1 MRVLLVWGG
10 ANTRAEADPVR
21 RVRVPLLQA
30 LTSCGIEPCVAMLGD
45 RGGLADD
52 LTASGIDVVRIA
64 NGLPPRPGALP
75 NLPGATLA
83 LRRAIRTVRPALI
96 DASHPLPAIA
106 AALAAIGTGLPVCYR
121 RHHAGGR
128 RPLFVA
134 SRMASRLASRT
145 MVSNEVMRAA
155 ASAQDGTPLDQIA
168 VTPSGLPEPPAV
180 PPEQAAALRQRWN
193 LPPHAHVLLAVG
205 RLRAEKG
212 FDLLL
217 DAVDRLHDRDDVQL
231 VLVGDGPE
239 SSALRARAARSRIP
253 VHMPGHVT
261 EVQPWLALA
270 SVLIMPSRRES
281 FGQVTL
287 EAMASGLPI
296 VAARVGGLQV
306 AIEDG
311 TSGVLVPPDDPAALA
326 AAIRQL
332 LDDPARRL
340 ALGAAARQRYL
351 ERYTINHMASAW
363 ADAWRTIVVAREARA

>member
-1 MRVLLVWGG
+1 MRVLLVWAG
-10 ANTRAEADPVR
+10 ARTRAEADPVR

-30 LTSCGIEPCVAMLGD
+30 LASCGIEPCVALLDD
-45 RGGLADD
+45 RGGLGDD
-52 LTASGIDVVRIA
+52 MMAHGLGVIHIRS
-64 NGLPPRPGALP
+64 GLPPRPAALP
-75 NLPGATLA
+75 HLPGAILA
-83 LRRAIRTVRPALI
+83 LRGAMRTARPALI

-106 AALAAIGTGLPVCYR
+106 ASIAALRTGIPVCYR

-128 RPLFVA
+128 RPLLVA
-134 SRMASRLASRT
+134 SRLASRLASRT
-145 MVSNEVMRAA
+145 MVSNDVMRAA
-155 ASAQDGTPLDQIA
+155 ASAQDGTPLNRVV
-168 VTPSGLPEPPAV
+168 VTPSGLPEPPVV
-180 PPEQAAALRQRWN
+180 PAEETAARRHSLH

-239 SSALRARAARSRIP
+239 GSALRARASRSRIP
-253 VHMPGHVT
+253 VHMPGHVA

-296 VAARVGGLQV
+296 VASRVGGLQV
-306 AIEDG
+306 AIEEG
-311 TSGVLVPPDDPAALA
+311 TSGVLVPPGDPAALA
-326 AAIRQL
+326 AAIRLL
-332 LDDPARRL
+332 LDEPARRL

-351 ERYTINHMASAW
+351 DRYPITHMASAW

>member
-10 ANTRAEADPVR
+10 ADTRAEADPVR
-21 RVRVPLLQA
+21 RVRVPLVQA
-30 LTSCGIEPCVAMLGD
+30 LASCGIEPCVALLGD

-52 LTASGIDVVRIA
+52 LTARGIDVLRIDA
-64 NGLPPRPGALP
+64 GLPPRASAIPH
-75 NLPGATLA
+75 LPGATLA
-83 LRRAIRTVRPALI
+83 LRRAIRSTTPALI
-96 DASHPLPAIA
+96 DASHPMPAIA
-106 AALAAIGTGLPVCYR
+106 ASLAAAGTGLPVCYR

-128 RPLFVA
+128 RRLFVA
-134 SRMASRLASRT
+134 SRIASRLAHRT

-155 ASAQDGTPLDQIA
+155 ASEQDGTPLDQIE
-168 VTPSGLPEPPAV
+168 VTPSGLPEPPTV
-180 PPEQAAALRQRWN
+180 PPEQTAALRRQLN

-205 RLRAEKG
+205 RLRGEKG

-217 DAVDRLHDRDDVQL
+217 DAVDLLHDRDDVQL

-239 SSALRARAARSRIP
+239 GNALRARAARTRIP
-253 VHMPGHVT
+253 VHMPGHVV

-296 VAARVGGLQV
+296 VASRVGGLQV
-306 AIEDG
+306 AIADG
-311 TSGVLVPPDDPAALA
+311 ESGLLVPPDDAPAMA

-332 LDDPARRL
+332 LDHPEQRL
-340 ALGAAARQRYL
+340 ALGAAARRRYE
-351 ERYTINHMASAW
+351 ERYTITHMASAW
-363 ADAWRTIVVAREARA
+363 AGAWRRLVDAREARA